1 MKKVNKNA
9 VSIYENKDKFVVG
22 ESYSYKDICSIC
34 DIKEYN
40 SGDSR
45 KKQLDTFKELFNVE
59 EYKVART
66 TMYKIISVKE
76 LSEEESTELVAN
88 KRGTNVN
95 SHGNRKA
102 EYSADIVDSLLANL
116 YLKSLEDREDNLKI
130 YEHIDDRYFK
140 IITDKFDLSCLIGI
154 RNRENFKN
162 ARLNKFDFCDNAKI
176 NIKSFEHIYPSTN
189 DAIYRA
195 TSYVLSL
202 LQNSGHVNIR
212 ETMRVLVPKFKDE
225 EGYVLDDEEIDN
237 MILEEYNAE
246 EVDKY
251 LIDKIKCLR
260 GEVANKMGYTS
271 LKKIYNSSDQ
281 SIIDTFNRMLE
292 ETVKEKLNVHKF
304 YPKIELILNKE
315 SVLNYF
321 LDKDMNLYDISKI
334 GTEKFIQHRID
345 KMLLEKNI
353 INSEEK
359 IQKKLDNISKKH
371 NTENPFFYYDKVQLN
386 KYYDKDLN
394 KLSNLLIDPNQKT
407 IEVSKELR
415 ETKQIK
421 KTKRKYTRSGF
432 TEQTKTKYV
441 LSDKDLEEIENLK
454 KI

>member
-1 MKKVNKNA
+1 MSKTNENA
-9 VSIYENKDKFVVG
+9 VKILENKDKFLVE
-22 ESYSYKDICSIC
+22 ESYSYKNICKMC
-34 DIKEYN
+34 DMKEYS

-45 KKQLDTFKELFNVE
+45 KKQLDTFKSLFELE
-59 EYKVART
+59 EYKVGRT

-76 LSEEESTELVAN
+76 LSEEESNSIIAN

-95 SHGNRKA
+95 SHTNKKA

-116 YLKSLEDREDNLKI
+116 YLKSLEDREDNLKN

-140 IITDKFDLSCLIGI
+140 MTTDKFALSCLVGI

-162 ARLNKFDFCDNAKI
+162 ARLNKFDFCNNAKI
-176 NIKSFEHIYPSTN
+176 NIKSFEHIYPHTN
-189 DAIYRA
+189 DAIYKA
-195 TSYVLSL
+195 TNYVLSL
-202 LQNSGHVNIR
+202 LKDSGHISIR
-212 ETMRVLVPKFKDE
+212 ETMRVLVPKFKNE

-251 LIDKIKCLR
+251 LIDKIKALR

-315 SVLNYF
+315 STLNYF
-321 LDKDMNLYDISKI
+321 LDKDMNLYDIAKI

-345 KMLLEKNI
+345 KMLLEKNVV
-353 INSEEK
+353 NSEEK
-359 IQKKLDNISKKH
+359 IQKKLDNIAKKH
-371 NTENPFFYYDKVQLN
+371 NTDNPFFYYDTVQTR

-394 KLSNLLIDPNQKT
+394 KLSNLLIDPSQKT
-407 IEVSKELR
+407 IEVSKELK

-441 LSDKDLEEIENLK
+441 LSKKDLEEIENLK
-454 KI
+454 KM

>member
-1 MKKVNKNA
+1 MKKANENA
-9 VSIYENKDKFVVG
+9 VKILKNKDKFLVG
-22 ESYSYKDICSIC
+22 ESYSYKDICSLC
-34 DIKEYN
+34 DLKVAN
-40 SGDSR
+40 GKGR
-45 KKQLDTFKELFNVE
+45 NLHLNTFKELFNVE
-59 EYKVART
+59 EYKKGRT

-116 YLKSLEDREDNLKI
+116 YLKSLEDREDNLKN

-140 IITDKFDLSCLIGI
+140 MITDKFALSCLIGI

-189 DAIYRA
+189 DAIYKA

-212 ETMRVLVPKFKDE
+212 ETMRVLVPKFKNE
-225 EGYVLDDEEIDN
+225 NGYVLDDEEIDN
-237 MILEEYNAE
+237 MILEEYDAE

-251 LIDKIKCLR
+251 LIDKIKALR

-304 YPKIELILNKE
+304 YPKISIVLNKK
-315 SVLNYF
+315 STLNYF
-321 LDKDMNLYDISKI
+321 LDKDMNLYDIAKI

-345 KMLLEKNI
+345 KMLLEKNVV
-353 INSEEK
+353 NSEEK
-359 IQKKLDNISKKH
+359 IQKKLDNIAKKH
-371 NTENPFFYYDKVQLN
+371 NTENPFFYYDTVQTR

-394 KLSNLLIDPNQKT
+394 KLSNLLIDPSQKV
-407 IEVSKELR
+407 IEVSKELK

-421 KTKRKYTRSGF
+421 KTKRKYTKNGF

-441 LSDKDLEEIENLK
+441 LSKKDLEEIENLK

>member
-292 ETVKEKLNVHKF
+292 ETVKEKLNAHKF

-345 KMLLEKNI
+345 KMLLEKNV

-371 NTENPFFYYDKVQLN
+371 NM
-386 KYYDKDLN
+386 
-394 KLSNLLIDPNQKT
+394 
-407 IEVSKELR
+407 
-415 ETKQIK
+415 
-421 KTKRKYTRSGF
+421 
-432 TEQTKTKYV
+432 
-441 LSDKDLEEIENLK
+441 
-454 KI
+454 

>member
-1 MKKVNKNA
+1 MSKTNENA
-9 VSIYENKDKFVVG
+9 VKILENKDKFLVG
-22 ESYSYKDICSIC
+22 ESYSYKDICSLC
-34 DIKEYN
+34 DLKEYS
-40 SGDSR
+40 SGNGR

-59 EYKVART
+59 EYKVGRT

-76 LSEEESTELVAN
+76 LSEEESTELIKD

-95 SHGNRKA
+95 SHTNKKA

-116 YLKSLEDREDNLKI
+116 YLKSLDDREDNLKN

-140 IITDKFDLSCLIGI
+140 MTTDKFALSCMIGI

-195 TSYVLSL
+195 TNYILSL
-202 LQNSGHVNIR
+202 LKDSGHVSIR
-212 ETMRVLVPKFKDE
+212 ETMRVLVPKFKNE

-237 MILEEYNAE
+237 MILEEYDAE

-251 LIDKIKCLR
+251 LIDKIKALR

-271 LKKIYNSSDQ
+271 LRKIYNSSDQ

-304 YPKIELILNKE
+304 YPKISIVLNKK
-315 SVLNYF
+315 STLNYF
-321 LDKDMNLYDISKI
+321 LDKDMNLHDIARI

-345 KMLLEKNI
+345 KMIQDKEV

-359 IQKKLDNISKKH
+359 IQKKLDNIAKKH
-371 NTENPFFYYDKVQLN
+371 NTENPFFYYDTVQTR

-394 KLSNLLIDPNQKT
+394 KLSNLLIDPAQKT
-407 IEVSKELR
+407 IEVSKELK

-421 KTKRKYTRSGF
+421 KTKRKYTRQGF
-432 TEQTKTKYV
+432 TEQTNTKYV
-441 LSDKDLEEIENLK
+441 LSKKDLEEIENLK

>member
-116 YLKSLEDREDNLKI
+116 YLKSLEDREDNLKN
-130 YEHIDDRYFK
+130 Y
-140 IITDKFDLSCLIGI
+140 
-154 RNRENFKN
+154 
-162 ARLNKFDFCDNAKI
+162 
-176 NIKSFEHIYPSTN
+176 EHIYPSTN

-292 ETVKEKLNVHKF
+292 ETVKEKLNVYKF

-345 KMLLEKNI
+345 KMLLEKNV

>member
-1 MKKVNKNA
+1 MKKANENA
-9 VSIYENKDKFVVG
+9 VKILENREKFLVG
-22 ESYSYKDICSIC
+22 ESYSYKDICSLC
-34 DIKEYN
+34 DLKVAN
-40 SGDSR
+40 GKGR
-45 KKQLDTFKELFNVE
+45 NLHLNTFKELFNVE
-59 EYKVART
+59 EYKKGRT

-116 YLKSLEDREDNLKI
+116 YLKSLEDREDNLKN

-140 IITDKFDLSCLIGI
+140 MITDKFALSCLVGI

-162 ARLNKFDFCDNAKI
+162 ARLNKFDFCNNAKI
-176 NIKSFEHIYPSTN
+176 NIKSFEHIYPTTN
-189 DAIYRA
+189 DAIYKA
-195 TSYVLSL
+195 TNYILSL

-212 ETMRVLVPKFKDE
+212 ETMRVLVPKFKDKD
-225 EGYVLDDEEIDN
+225 GYVLDDEEIDN
-237 MILEEYNAE
+237 MILEEYDAE

-251 LIDKIKCLR
+251 LIDKIKALR

-281 SIIDTFNRMLE
+281 SIIDTFNNMLQ

-304 YPKIELILNKE
+304 YPKISIVLNKK
-315 SVLNYF
+315 STLNYF
-321 LDKDMNLYDISKI
+321 LDKDMNLYDISRI

-345 KMLLEKNI
+345 KMLLEKNVV
-353 INSEEK
+353 NSEEK

-371 NTENPFFYYDKVQLN
+371 NTENPFFYYDTVQTR

-394 KLSNLLIDPNQKT
+394 KLSNLLIDPSQKV
-407 IEVSKELR
+407 IEVSKEIK

-421 KTKRKYTRSGF
+421 KTKRKYTRQGF

-441 LSDKDLEEIENLK
+441 LSKKDLEEIENLK
-454 KI
+454 KM